1 MTIRGA
7 IRVIDADYPNTFDE
21 ERKTSW
27 ISRCEKQIISE
38 IMLLNPADYDN
49 YHWAYDADRELA
61 MPEPYAQLYTL
72 YVIAQMHLAYHEAD
86 NYQNTMQ
93 LFNRVWTECCGW
105 YADTY
110 RPAELEPFLRARPVP
125 IETWM
130 QGETIA
136 IDFMLPYDA
145 EDVQAITMT
154 LVSYDAEIVKTLAD
168 MDVEGMTAR
177 VTLDAETTASMPTGI
192 WRGVVMI
199 TGTDG
204 VTTQSTEAYTMRIV
218 DVRLGLM

>member
-1 MTIRGA
+1 
-7 IRVIDADYPNTFDE
+7 
-21 ERKTSW
+21 
-27 ISRCEKQIISE
+27 
-38 IMLLNPADYDN
+38 
-49 YHWAYDADRELA
+49 
-61 MPEPYAQLYTL
+61 
-72 YVIAQMHLAYHEAD
+72 
-86 NYQNTMQ
+86 
-93 LFNRVWTECCGW
+93 
-105 YADTY
+105 
-110 RPAELEPFLRARPVP
+110 
-125 IETWM
+125 M

-154 LVSYDAEIVKTLAD
+154 LVSYDGEIVKTLAD

>member
-1 MTIRGA
+1 MTIRNA
-7 IRVIDADYPNTFDE
+7 ISVIDADYPNTFDE
-21 ERKTSW
+21 ERKTGW

-38 IMLLNPADYDN
+38 IMLLNPADYDD

-110 RPAELEPFLRARPVP
+110 RPAELDPFLRARPVP

-145 EDVQAITMT
+145 EDVQDLAVMLI
-154 LVSYDAEIVKTLAD
+154 SYDGMITRTKDDTTLS
-168 MDVEGMTAR
+168 GMTAR
-177 VTLDAETTASMPTGI
+177 LTLDAETTAGMATGI
-192 WRGVVMI
+192 WKGVVTI
-199 TGTDG
+199 ADINS
-204 VTTQSTEAYTMRIV
+204 VTMQSSEAYVMRIV
-218 DVRLGLM
+218 DTRAGLM